1 MISLYCTLYTA
12 NKLKCAKVKA
22 HHSYLRPVSGMIK
35 MSDESPMSDVY
46 ASTLVLSVDAFFSCL
61 VIFLFTTMESPFL
74 RSRQV
79 DSPFEQEE
87 QIWIVRN
94 VGNKSMTTV
103 SREYICHFN
112 VITYQYDSCW
122 ALWDPHEEIKC
133 NVRFDTKVMAWSA
146 LVDDCVL
153 TIR

>member
-1 MISLYCTLYTA
+1 
-12 NKLKCAKVKA
+12 
-22 HHSYLRPVSGMIK
+22 
-35 MSDESPMSDVY
+35 
-46 ASTLVLSVDAFFSCL
+46 
-61 VIFLFTTMESPFL
+61 MESPFR

-112 VITYQYDSCW
+112 VITHQYDSCW
-122 ALWDPHEEIKC
+122 ALWDPHEEVKC
-133 NVRFDTKVMAWSA
+133 NVRFDTKVMAWPA
-146 LVDDCVL
+146 LVDDRIL